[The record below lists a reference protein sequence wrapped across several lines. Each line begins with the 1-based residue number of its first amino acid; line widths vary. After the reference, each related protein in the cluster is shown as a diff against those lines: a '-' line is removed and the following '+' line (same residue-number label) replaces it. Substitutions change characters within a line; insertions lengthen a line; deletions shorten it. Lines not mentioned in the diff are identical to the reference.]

1 MDVVASSHP
10 PVVPCVEVQLSVR
23 HGREAVTFYEAAF
36 GAQTCFRLGGT
47 GELPEVVAQLQVGST
62 RFWVEDESPEHG
74 NFSPQTLKGATTR
87 LLLVVDDPAAAVQP
101 GAGGRRPRG
110 PPGGRGL
117 RLAARQGRGPVR
129 PPLGDRTAAR
139 TVAAGRRRRKGTPM
153 RNNRSVPP
161 ATVVPVLVYPDVR
174 AAVAFLS
181 AAFGFAERTRIG
193 ESHRAQLAVGDDGAV
208 IIADVGGER
217 RPPQP
222 GGVTHVVRVRV
233 ADVNAAFARARD
245 HGAVVLEAPVERE
258 YGERDCTLED
268 LAGHR
273 WQLAEAVADVA
284 PEEFGCKTVSPWP
297 AYKAGNTG

>member
-1 MDVVASSHP
+1 M
-10 PVVPCVEVQLSVR
+10 
-23 HGREAVTFYEAAF
+23 
-36 GAQTCFRLGGT
+36 
-47 GELPEVVAQLQVGST
+47 
-62 RFWVEDESPEHG
+62 
-74 NFSPQTLKGATTR
+74 K
-87 LLLVVDDPAAAVQP
+87 
-101 GAGGRRPRG
+101 
-110 PPGGRGL
+110 
-117 RLAARQGRGPVR
+117 
-129 PPLGDRTAAR
+129 
-139 TVAAGRRRRKGTPM
+139 
-153 RNNRSVPP
+153 NNRSVPP

-208 IIADVGGER
+208 IIADAGGER

-222 GGVTHVVRVRV
+222 AGVTHVVRVRV

-284 PEEFGCKTVSPWP
+284 PEEFGCETVSPWP
-297 AYKAGNTG
+297 AYEAGNTG